1 MRPRTAPPVRSSV
14 FGGLVRA
21 KRAAICRLHNACRLA
36 EAAGSSSE
44 IGDSGKAPHLEGG
57 GSCVNTDVTSWV
69 FLVARMK
76 TVAALLCALGGS
88 VKATWYRRFI
98 FAAVT
103 ASPYVSNVG
112 IHLSSLSHS
121 GGR

>member
-1 MRPRTAPPVRSSV
+1 MTAPPVRSSV

-21 KRAAICRLHNACRLA
+21 TRAAICRLHNARRLA

-44 IGDSGKAPHLEGG
+44 IGDSGKAPQFEGG

-76 TVAALLCALGGS
+76 TVAALICLLGGAA
-88 VKATWYRRFI
+88 KATWYRRVT

-103 ASPYVSNVG
+103 ASPYVSSVG
-112 IHLSSLSHS
+112 IQLSSPSHS